1 MKQLLA
7 AGLSAPSWSRCWRC
21 RCWSRSCSAATT
33 SRRGRRPRGAGRCG
47 LRARPRGGY
56 SGEREVAGFSGNQ
69 LDVAA
74 AIVAQ
79 GKALGVPERGWVVAV
94 ATAMQESTLRT
105 LNYGDTMP
113 NGRMSSSRGPFQQ
126 LDAWGPLQDR
136 LDPAKSAAMF
146 YTGGRAGQ
154 PGLLDIPGWQ
164 QLPITVAAQRVQQ
177 SETPDAYAKWE
188 QPANQVVGAAAGPHL
203 HHHRQHRQPVPVRRA
218 GRR

>member
-7 AGLSAPSWSRCWRC
+7 AGLGAVLVPVLALSVLVAVLFGSDDDAAAAAVPGGQAGVVCAPAP
-21 RCWSRSCSAATT
+21 AAG
-33 SRRGRRPRGAGRCG
+33 S
-47 LRARPRGGY
+47 

-136 LDPAKSAAMF
+136 LDPARSAAMF
-146 YTGGRAGQ
+146 YTGGKRRATRAAGHPRLAATADHRCRATGPAIGNPRRLRQVGTTRQ
-154 PGLLDIPGWQ
+154 PGRRRRRR
-164 QLPITVAAQRVQQ
+164 AAPAPPATGTGRRRMRRV
-177 SETPDAYAKWE
+177 
-188 QPANQVVGAAAGPHL
+188 
-203 HHHRQHRQPVPVRRA
+203 VRR
-218 GRR
+218 

>member
-7 AGLSAPSWSRCWRC
+7 AGLGAVLVPVLALSVLVAVLFGSDDDAAAAAVPGGQAGVVCAPAP
-21 RCWSRSCSAATT
+21 AA
-33 SRRGRRPRGAGRCG
+33 GA
-47 LRARPRGGY
+47 

-113 NGRMSSSRGPFQQ
+113 NGQMSSSRGPFQQ
-126 LDAWGPLQDR
+126 LDSWGPLQDR
-136 LDPAKSAAMF
+136 LDPARSAAMF

-188 QPANQVVGAAAGPHL
+188 QPANQVVGAVAGPHL
-203 HHHRQHRQPVPVRRA
+203 HHQCRRRRIGRA